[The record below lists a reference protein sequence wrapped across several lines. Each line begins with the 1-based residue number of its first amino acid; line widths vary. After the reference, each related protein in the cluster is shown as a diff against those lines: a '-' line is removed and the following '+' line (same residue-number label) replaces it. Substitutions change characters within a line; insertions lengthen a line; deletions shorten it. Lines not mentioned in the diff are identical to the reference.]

1 MTEHA
6 KLSAS
11 GAHRWMSC
19 PGSVKAEENI
29 PRQTNKYADEGT
41 LAHELAANYIYY
53 IKNNGHCT
61 IDMLVNYD
69 DNMIKAADKYFKYV
83 KDIYNYLVNKH
94 HKYSDVDILL
104 IEEKVDYSNV
114 VPEGFGTA
122 DCIIYSCDELH
133 IIDFKYGLNPVYAQD
148 NMQLLLYAIGAL
160 NKNSSADHFYT
171 GNVNTI
177 SMHIVQP
184 RANNFSTW
192 KISINELYSYY
203 KYINY
208 KALEALKDDAPRIP
222 SKEACMWC
230 KARFTC
236 YALKNITKKVNS
248 LIDKQD
254 LTDNDVRYILD
265 NAGLVRSFISSIEDK
280 IYEQLNNG
288 INFDGYK
295 LVEGRSIRKLKDG
308 AKEKVIALLGEK
320 AYSKSII
327 NITELDK
334 LLTKDEVNSLV
345 YLSKGKPILVKES
358 DKRNSV
364 LPDSLISEITD

>member
-11 GAHRWMSC
+11 GAQRWMSC

-29 PRQTNKYADEGT
+29 PHQTNKYADEGT
-41 LAHELAANYIYY
+41 LAHELAAEYLYY
-53 IKNNGHCT
+53 LKNNGHGS
-61 IDMLVNYD
+61 IDVLKSYD
-69 DNMIKAADKYFKYV
+69 DDMVKAADDYYAYV
-83 KDIYNYLVNKH
+83 KNLEILVRSRSNEYLETC
-94 HKYSDVDILL
+94 IF
-104 IEEKVDYSNV
+104 IEEKVNYSNI
-114 VPEGFGTA
+114 VPDGFGTA
-122 DCIIYSCDELH
+122 DCIISGAYELH
-133 IIDFKYGLNPVYAQD
+133 IIDFKYGVNPIYARG
-148 NMQLLLYAIGAL
+148 NMQLMLYAIGAL
-160 NKNSSADHFYT
+160 NSIPFI
-171 GNVNTI
+171 GIETI
-177 SMHIVQP
+177 TLHIVQP

-192 KISINELYSYY
+192 ELTINELYSYY

-236 YALKNITKKVNS
+236 YALKNTTKKVNS

-254 LTDNDVRYILD
+254 LTDNDIRYILD

-280 IYEQLNNG
+280 VYEQLNNG

-295 LVEGRSIRKLKDG
+295 LVEGRSVRKLKQD
-308 AKEKVIALLGEK
+308 AQEKLVALLGEK

-345 YLSKGKPILVKES
+345 YLSKGKPKLVKES

-364 LPDSLISEITD
+364 IPDSLISEITD

>member
-29 PRQTNKYADEGT
+29 PEERNKYADEGT
-41 LAHELAANYIYY
+41 LAHEIAANKLNDIYKDQCSDELENVTDKYVEY
-53 IKNNGHCT
+53 IKDLKSVCYYRFT
-61 IDMLVNYD
+61 
-69 DNMIKAADKYFKYV
+69 
-83 KDIYNYLVNKH
+83 YLSSKPRVF
-94 HKYSDVDILL
+94 
-104 IEEKVDYSNV
+104 IEEKIDYSNL

-122 DCIIYSCDELH
+122 DCIIIDREELH
-133 IIDFKYGLNPVYAQD
+133 IIDFKYGLTPIYAKD

-160 NKNSSADHFYT
+160 NTLRIDIDVENIT
-171 GNVNTI
+171 
-177 SMHIVQP
+177 MHIVQP

-192 KISINELYSYY
+192 ELTIKELYSYY

-208 KALEALKDDAPRIP
+208 RGLEALKDDAPRIP
-222 SKEACMWC
+222 SEEACRWC

-236 YALKNITKKVNS
+236 YALNNVTKDVVD
-248 LIDKQD
+248 LINKQD
-254 LTDNDVRYILD
+254 LTNDDIRYVLD
-265 NAGLVRSFISSIEDK
+265 NAKLVKTFISSLEQR
-280 IYEQLNNG
+280 IYEQIESG
-288 INFDGYK
+288 GQFEGYK
-295 LVEGRSIRKLKDG
+295 IVEGRSMRKLRED
-308 AKEKVIALLGEK
+308 AQEKLVALLGEK

-345 YLSKGKPILVKES
+345 YLSKGKPRLVKDSSNNES
-358 DKRNSV
+358 IEF
-364 LPDSLISEITD
+364 DSLIFESID

>member
-29 PRQTNKYADEGT
+29 PHQTNKYADEGT
-41 LAHELAANYIYY
+41 LAHELAAMRLENIFSKRENFRYRVSEEMKLAVDQYIGY
-53 IKNNGHCT
+53 IENIRTLRGLYP
-61 IDMLVNYD
+61 DRD
-69 DNMIKAADKYFKYV
+69 IKDS
-83 KDIYNYLVNKH
+83 I
-94 HKYSDVDILL
+94 L
-104 IEEKVDYSNV
+104 IEEKVDFSEV

-122 DCIIYSCDELH
+122 DCLISVEGTLYVV
-133 IIDFKYGLNPVYAQD
+133 DFKYGLNPVYAQD
-148 NMQLLLYAIGAL
+148 NLQLLLYAIGAL
-160 NKNSSADHFYT
+160 NRDSSSDHFYT
-171 GNVNTI
+171 GNVDTI

-192 KISINELYSYY
+192 ELTINELYSYY

-236 YALKNITKKVNS
+236 YALKNTTKKVNS

-254 LTDNDVRYILD
+254 LTDNDIRYILD

-280 IYEQLNNG
+280 VYEQLNNG

-295 LVEGRSIRKLKDG
+295 LVEGRSVRKLKQD
-308 AKEKVIALLGEK
+308 AQEKLVALLGEK

-345 YLSKGKPILVKES
+345 YLSKGKPRLVKES

-364 LPDSLISEITD
+364 IPDSLISEITD